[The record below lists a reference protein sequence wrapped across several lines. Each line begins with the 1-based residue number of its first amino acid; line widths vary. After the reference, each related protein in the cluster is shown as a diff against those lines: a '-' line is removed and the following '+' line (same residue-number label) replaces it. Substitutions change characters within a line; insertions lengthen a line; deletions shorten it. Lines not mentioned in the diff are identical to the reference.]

1 MNLQQQQQ
9 AGGINTWHAQYS
21 ITDRQKVVQ
30 ILTLT
35 LKECQPSTYDAQ
47 KASQMA
53 QDFERYTFQKAQTRD
68 DYLLNIKQKIAQFK
82 ATAARNGASLPQTN
96 MNAMRLQPPQ
106 NMNAQ
111 SMNFLQQQAHAR
123 QQSAAQIQ
131 AQLRNKNQQ
140 QQQQQQQPT
149 QPMQYQPSPQSVPA
163 GQPLAQQQMQRI
175 GAQIRNIPIPQALL
189 SRIPNLPPNV
199 NTLSQIIECIQKG
212 VIPNSVTPL
221 IKDIHNTH
229 MQIVLRQQQQQQQ
242 QNFNPLQPQQQQGV
256 NQSLA
261 PGAMTAQQK
270 LQFQRQLQQQQQQ
283 QRGGAA
289 GGASQFPQAQQH
301 RQQPQQ
307 HAMNPQMRTQQYA
320 PQRHPQGA
328 EVPEFTILLEDFMT
342 YSADALAL
350 LARLQA
356 AGSIQPNLDARQKE
370 SFIRKFI
377 IHQKTQAWK
386 QQNGQA
392 PNNAPRA
399 PPQRP
404 LGPGVNGMMGLEPQQ
419 TQPLPQLLP
428 ILNQDI
434 SIQGQPLNNGLNGL
448 GPPAPAPYKTAL
460 PVIPFRNAN
469 GMIPDHLQQQQ
480 GHNQSY
486 KQPVAPG
493 VNVAQPS
500 MRPSGAQAALPPVTD
515 DMRIKLK
522 QLVEEVS
529 RNHVALRDVTMLLS
543 PNDKNSVRE
552 SMMRISQQY
561 SSVDSII
568 TYFYV
573 TTRNVDGTKKLIQM
587 KYMTKNIMENLQRGV
602 YLATPEL
609 LEKLRTQYQKY
620 FEYVKDQISN
630 RRMQIQQQQ
639 QSQQMS
645 PTNPPMAPTQAQPL
659 QQFANLQQPTVP
671 QQQQRGRQLHP
682 QQQHILQQQ
691 QQMNLNGWPGVN
703 RAQQLPKGAM
713 QNSPMMPTGTSP
725 MVNNAHL
732 ALQQPSSANKVSPQR
747 QNARNVANRSAA
759 NTPMATNGANK
770 KFNTGGVG
778 VAGAT
783 GAAASRRKSSK
794 SNAAAVTPG
803 ANAATTPGSSANAIK
818 TPSSMPTPMVF
829 TSQGSKNT
837 PIESPQNHNKN
848 LAKQTSGT
856 VGHSQAQL
864 QQQLQHE
871 LHAMLYDEAPDA
883 QSLARK
889 ELASTNAEKFFL
901 AALANVLDL
910 NDSNKSLPTPSSIHN
925 GKGAA
930 MAPSSPLVALPT
942 GWTCEIKREALTST
956 LQQVAKIKMV
966 AEFDV
971 IEACTRATESK
982 FKRTIEH
989 DEDEWEKKHRPE
1001 VSDADRL
1008 FYQPAEFD
1016 EWREFMLADA

>member
-1 MNLQQQQQ
+1 
-9 AGGINTWHAQYS
+9 
-21 ITDRQKVVQ
+21 
-30 ILTLT
+30 
-35 LKECQPSTYDAQ
+35 
-47 KASQMA
+47 
-53 QDFERYTFQKAQTRD
+53 
-68 DYLLNIKQKIAQFK
+68 
-82 ATAARNGASLPQTN
+82 
-96 MNAMRLQPPQ
+96 
-106 NMNAQ
+106 
-111 SMNFLQQQAHAR
+111 
-123 QQSAAQIQ
+123 
-131 AQLRNKNQQ
+131 
-140 QQQQQQQPT
+140 
-149 QPMQYQPSPQSVPA
+149 
-163 GQPLAQQQMQRI
+163 
-175 GAQIRNIPIPQALL
+175 
-189 SRIPNLPPNV
+189 
-199 NTLSQIIECIQKG
+199 
-212 VIPNSVTPL
+212 
-221 IKDIHNTH
+221 
-229 MQIVLRQQQQQQQ
+229 
-242 QNFNPLQPQQQQGV
+242 
-256 NQSLA
+256 
-261 PGAMTAQQK
+261 
-270 LQFQRQLQQQQQQ
+270 
-283 QRGGAA
+283 
-289 GGASQFPQAQQH
+289 
-301 RQQPQQ
+301 
-307 HAMNPQMRTQQYA
+307 MNPQMRSQQYA
-320 PQRHPQGA
+320 PQRHPQGT

-392 PNNAPRA
+392 PNSAPRA
-399 PPQRP
+399 PQRP

-434 SIQGQPLNNGLNGL
+434 SIQGQPMNGL
-448 GPPAPAPYKTAL
+448 GPPAPTPFKTAL
-460 PVIPFRNAN
+460 PVMPFRNAN
-469 GMIPDHLQQQQ
+469 GMMPDHLQQQQ
-480 GHNQSY
+480 GQSQSY

-493 VNVAQPS
+493 VNLAQPS

-515 DMRIKLK
+515 DMRLKLK

-630 RRMQIQQQQ
+630 RRLQMQQQQ
-639 QSQQMS
+639 PQQMS

-659 QQFANLQQPTVP
+659 QQFGNLQQPTVP

-682 QQQHILQQQ
+682 QQQQILQQQ
-691 QQMNLNGWPGVN
+691 QQMNLSGWPGVN

-713 QNSPMMPTGTSP
+713 QSSPMMPTGTSP

-732 ALQQPSSANKVSPQR
+732 ALQQPSSVSKVSPQR

-770 KFNTGGVG
+770 KFSIGGVG
-778 VAGAT
+778 AAGAT
-783 GAAASRRKSSK
+783 GAAAASKRKSSK
-794 SNAAAVTPG
+794 SSAAAVTPG
-803 ANAATTPGSSANAIK
+803 ANAATTPGSLATAIK
-818 TPSSMPTPMVF
+818 TPSSMPTPMVPA
-829 TSQGSKNT
+829 SHSSKNT

-848 LAKQTSGT
+848 FAKQTSGT
-856 VGHSQAQL
+856 VGHTQAQL

-871 LHAMLYDEAPDA
+871 VHAMLYDEAPDA
-883 QSLARK
+883 QLVARK

-901 AALANVLDL
+901 AALANLLDL
-910 NDSNKSLPTPSSIHN
+910 EDSNKSLPTPSSIYN

-930 MAPSSPLVALPT
+930 KSPSSPLASLPT
-942 GWTCEIKREALTST
+942 GWTCEIKSEAITST

-966 AEFDV
+966 ADFDV

-989 DEDEWEKKHRPE
+989 DEDEWDKKRRPE
-1001 VSDADRL
+1001 VSEADRL

-1016 EWREFMLADA
+1016 EWREFMMADA